1 MGTNTDLAA
10 IQEEISRAV
19 TKGDRETLARHIA
32 PDVVWNG
39 GAAEG
44 GLDGIDM
51 FFSAVAR
58 FQTLY
63 TSWGVIPQVILVR
76 DRVVMVHQIDRV
88 TLSDGTTK
96 DLRLNLYVEYNDDDQ
111 IQCVWE
117 YGGNVPIDH

>member
-1 MGTNTDLAA
+1 MEADLAE
-10 IQEEISRAV
+10 IQAEISRAV

-51 FFSAVAR
+51 FFSAVEH

-63 TSWGVIPQVILVR
+63 TSWEVIPQAILVK
-76 DRVVMVHQIDRV
+76 DRIVMVHQIDRV
-88 TLSDGTTK
+88 TFPDGMSR
-96 DLRLNLYVEYNDDDQ
+96 DLRFNLYVEYNEADQ
-111 IQCVWE
+111 ILRVWE
-117 YGGNVPIDH
+117 YGGNAPIQH

>member
-19 TKGDRETLARHIA
+19 TNGDRQTLARHIA

-51 FFSAVAR
+51 FFSAVER

-63 TSWGVIPQVILVR
+63 TSWEVIPQVILVR

-88 TLSDGTTK
+88 TLPDGTSR
-96 DLRLNLYVEYNDDDQ
+96 DLRFNLYVEYNDADQ
-111 IQCVWE
+111 IQRVWE
-117 YGGNVPIDH
+117 YGGNAPIDH